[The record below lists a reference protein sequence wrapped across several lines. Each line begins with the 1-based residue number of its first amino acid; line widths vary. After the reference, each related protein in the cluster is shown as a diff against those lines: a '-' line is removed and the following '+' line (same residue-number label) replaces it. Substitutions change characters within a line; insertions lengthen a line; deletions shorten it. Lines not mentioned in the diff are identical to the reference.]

1 MIKAGDV
8 CVSCDD
14 WVVVRQDHG
23 GQPAA
28 RLHKLERRGVLRYL
42 TRKNNSARL
51 IMKVPYQNSVTYIYV
66 YCGAFAVICKGNDS
80 FSHILYLI

>member
-1 MIKAGDV
+1 MIKAADV

-51 IMKVPYQNSVTYIYV
+51 IMKVPYYILELISTYIVGHSLLYV
-66 YCGAFAVICKGNDS
+66 MEMTHL
-80 FSHILYLI
+80 HISRTVD